1 MNIYYLGPPGSY
13 SNIVA
18 KKIFT
23 TSGHA
28 LVPVDAFIDVAQQVE
43 QDGMGILGIE
53 NSTSSSVHE
62 SVDHIFHSDVHIIG
76 EVSMNIELHLGGI
89 KDASFTDITDVYSH
103 TQALAQCSIFIK
115 ENNLKIHQTSST
127 ASAIDEVLTFN
138 DIAKAAI
145 GGKKSMKEKNM
156 EVVAEHI
163 GNTENNMTRWVII
176 SRNPESLLQPINKV
190 TYAFLVKHEP
200 GSLVRA
206 LQAIAN
212 VKGNMTKIE
221 SRPVPGS
228 DWEYE
233 FWVDVE
239 IPEGSLDIINNAI
252 AQSTLTHRRIG
263 AYQKGTLYTESY
275 ENN

>member
-1 MNIYYLGPPGSY
+1 MNIYYLGPVGSY
-13 SNIVA
+13 SEIIA
-18 KKIFT
+18 RKIFAT
-23 TSGHA
+23 DEYA
-28 LVPVDAFIDVAQQVE
+28 LVPVGGFAEVVE
-43 QDGMGILGIE
+43 NVRQDGMGILGIE

-62 SVDHIFHSDVHIIG
+62 SVDVLFQSDVYIIG

-89 KDASFTDITDVYSH
+89 KGTSFTDIIDVYSH
-103 TQALAQCSIFIK
+103 TQALAQCSILIK
-115 ENNLKIHQTSST
+115 EHKLKAHKESST
-127 ASAIDEVLTFN
+127 ASAIDEVLARN
-138 DIAKAAI
+138 DSSKAAI
-145 GGKKSMKEKNM
+145 GGKKSIEEKNM
-156 EVVAEHI
+156 EVVAENI
-163 GNTENNMTRWVII
+163 GNTENNMRRWVII

-190 TYAFLVKHEP
+190 TYAFHVKHEP

-212 VKGNMTKIE
+212 AKGNMTKIE

-239 IPEGSLDIINNAI
+239 IPEGSLDIIIAAI

-263 AYQKGTLYTESY
+263 AYQKGTLYTE
-275 ENN
+275 

>member
-1 MNIYYLGPPGSY
+1 MNIYYLGPSGSY
-13 SNIVA
+13 SEIVA

-23 TSGHA
+23 AGEHV
-28 LVPVDAFIDVAQQVE
+28 LVPVHEFIDVVTNVE
-43 QDGMGILGIE
+43 EDGMGILGIE

-62 SVDHIFHSDVHIIG
+62 SVDSIFHSDVHIIG

-89 KDASFTDITDVYSH
+89 KGASFTDITDVYSH

-115 ENNLKIHQTSST
+115 ENKLKAHKESST
-127 ASAIDEVLTFN
+127 ASAIEEVLALN
-138 DIAKAAI
+138 DISKAAI
-145 GGKKSMKEKNM
+145 GGKKSIEEKGM
-156 EVVAEHI
+156 EVVAQHI

-212 VKGNMTKIE
+212 SKGNMTKIE

-239 IPEGSLDIINNAI
+239 IPEGSLDNIDSAI
-252 AQSTLTHRRIG
+252 AQSTLTHRAIG
-263 AYQKGTLYTESY
+263 AYQKGTLYTE
-275 ENN
+275 